1 MTDLSSL
8 QISLAAL
15 IAVPI
20 AAQSIDV
27 RWNLPAPKPLDSSVR
42 VIAVKPVDWRPGN
55 FPEGM
60 RMQFAQELFTS
71 IERAIRERDPRMQVV
86 DERARREAL
95 EYRRRAGD
103 RGEDGSDV
111 SVLPQA
117 LIGATVYLDE
127 RREPIRKQ
135 RFLEKFGEETLTGRR
150 SASHATVFKRT
161 LTFRSTLN
169 IAHLKTAMQHHAEVF
184 SESDEQETQSGGFF
198 GVGDTTRADWDS
210 EYEVLGKW
218 VEQAAS
224 EFVAECFAD
233 TGTHT
238 IRCRDWPGPLREAA
252 RALER
257 GDLDGAIA
265 QAKEIGAGT
274 DNKAKRGAAAL
285 LAAVAHVRKGEIDDA
300 RRFLSFGRKQ
310 RVKAFAVDFDAVEK
324 ALTTVLLRDE
334 DGVVADVDAEP
345 GSSAQAAP
353 GGLKALGPIRRNKSI
368 REASAVTAGVP
379 DLFTALD
386 LPPNV
391 AERVRELAAD
401 RARERGEDDVASL
414 RAILREAIEAWLDRQ
429 GR

>member
-1 MTDLSSL
+1 MTDFSSL
-8 QISLAAL
+8 PVFLAAL
-15 IAVPI
+15 IVVPA

-111 SVLPQA
+111 STLPQA
-117 LIGATVYLDE
+117 LIGATVYLDD

-135 RFLEKFGEETLTGRR
+135 RFLEKFGEEALTGRR
-150 SASHATVFKRT
+150 SASHTTVFKRT

-169 IAHLKTAMQHHAEVF
+169 ITHLKTTMQHHAEVF
-184 SESDEQETQSGGFF
+184 SKTDEQETQSGGFF

-310 RVKAFAVDFDAVEK
+310 RVKTFTVDFDAVEK
-324 ALTTVLLRDE
+324 ALTTVLLRDD
-334 DGVVADVDAEP
+334 DGVVADVGQSAE
-345 GSSAQAAP
+345 AAP
-353 GGLKALGPIRRNKSI
+353 GGLKALGPIRRNTSI

-386 LPPNV
+386 LPPDV
-391 AERVRELAAD
+391 AERVRGLAAD
-401 RARERGEDDVASL
+401 RARERGEDDVASV
-414 RAILREAIEAWLDRQ
+414 RAILREAIEEWLDRQ